1 MFAHV
6 LPNTSRMASYARLP
20 HLPRRLTRE
29 REKKS
34 TPATLYHKH
43 RTPILQAPP
52 APELQMLTRMMRQA
66 GKAKKGRRV
75 ITRLSS
81 RAFQVRVIAL
91 ALLYMLLIIPA
102 LDALGKHSMKKDD
115 YLTSMMMIPPKQ
127 PTRIHQFDVRTQQ
140 EAFAVSPEG
149 LKGVC
154 SVLLVCDVIFF

>member
-1 MFAHV
+1 M
-6 LPNTSRMASYARLP
+6 
-20 HLPRRLTRE
+20 
-29 REKKS
+29 
-34 TPATLYHKH
+34 
-43 RTPILQAPP
+43 
-52 APELQMLTRMMRQA
+52 
-66 GKAKKGRRV
+66 
-75 ITRLSS
+75 
-81 RAFQVRVIAL
+81 RVIAL